1 MDKETVEFNIYPNP
15 SAGKF
20 TFDFNLGSKEKI
32 NISITDIEG
41 KIVLKET
48 VEGKEKYSLP
58 INISKEAKGSCFLSI
73 T

>member
-1 MDKETVEFNIYPNP
+1 MDKETVEFNISPNP
-15 SAGKF
+15 SSGNF
-20 TFDFNLGSKEKI
+20 TVDFNLGSKGKI

-58 INISKEAKGSCFLSI
+58 INISKEAKG
-73 T
+73 